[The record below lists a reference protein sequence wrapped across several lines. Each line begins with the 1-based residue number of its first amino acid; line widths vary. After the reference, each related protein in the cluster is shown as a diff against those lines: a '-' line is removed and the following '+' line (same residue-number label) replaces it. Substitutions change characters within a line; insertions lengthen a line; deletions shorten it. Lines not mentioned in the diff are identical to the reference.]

1 MNEFEKAKQILEK
14 SGRTYFLMFD
24 EGDETKGTINGKG
37 DKLIALNEQLIQGML
52 DTLVSKADKMK
63 FMVTVLS
70 MVTILL
76 ERNFNDD
83 DVTKILNEGDII
95 LNLYESEN

>member
-14 SGRTYFLMFD
+14 SRRTYFLMFND
-24 EGDETKGTINGKG
+24 EDEMKGTINGKG
-37 DKLIALNEQLIQGML
+37 DELMALNERLIQGML
-52 DTLVSKADKMK
+52 DTLVTKTDKMK

-83 DVTKILNEGDII
+83 DVIKILNEGDII
-95 LNLYESEN
+95 LNPYESEN